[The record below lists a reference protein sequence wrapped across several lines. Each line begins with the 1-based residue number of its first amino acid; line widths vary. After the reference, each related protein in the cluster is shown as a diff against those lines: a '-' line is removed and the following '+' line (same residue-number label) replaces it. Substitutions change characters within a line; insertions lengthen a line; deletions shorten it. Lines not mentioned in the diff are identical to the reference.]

1 MAEQNGSKDLM
12 NDSFLLKNFLVKL
25 NRVLSEPEK
34 ESIKRQIIEYCNES
48 ELQVPSDLSSNGS
61 FLAVI
66 SFAYKHT
73 LISPQNTDFLFQ
85 LIDDCK
91 DPDIYQELLD
101 TEKSFKK
108 VTYKKMSKAVTFDE
122 TPSNKYPNILSVSE
136 SLNYSSP
143 PQPSQKKAES
153 VSFKRSRSKSCGDHL
168 ISPLLTDAQVVEYA
182 SQIGPYDW
190 KRIAVIGLKM
200 SLTEVDRID
209 YDCKTIQDKILKV
222 FSYWKN
228 VSFGSSSCPPYTK
241 KGLKQILNAAE
252 LNNLI
257 YTFEL

>member
-1 MAEQNGSKDLM
+1 MAEQNESKDLL
-12 NDSFLLKNFLVKL
+12 NDSLLLKNFLVKL

-48 ELQVPSDLSSNGS
+48 ELQVPSDLFSNGS

-101 TEKSFKK
+101 MEK
-108 VTYKKMSKAVTFDE
+108 
-122 TPSNKYPNILSVSE
+122 
-136 SLNYSSP
+136 
-143 PQPSQKKAES
+143 
-153 VSFKRSRSKSCGDHL
+153 L
-168 ISPLLTDAQVVEYA
+168 IYPLLTDAQVVEYA

-209 YDCKTIQDKILKV
+209 YDCKTTQDKILKV